1 MERQVLPRFG
11 STPLRRITNGEVRGW
26 VRDLLAQ
33 ELSAAT
39 VRKAVFALR
48 QCLAAAVADG
58 RLTTNPADAVPL
70 PTERPRPARYL
81 SSPKWNGSWPRCR
94 GATRPSCGG
103 VRRQACGVGT

>member
-11 STPLRRITNGEVRGW
+11 STPLRRITNGEVRMW

-33 ELSAAT
+33 GLSAAT

-81 SSPKWNGSWPRCR
+81 SQPEVERLVAAMPRR
-94 GATRPSCGG
+94 YQALVLVGAYAGL
-103 VRRQACGVGT
+103 AVG